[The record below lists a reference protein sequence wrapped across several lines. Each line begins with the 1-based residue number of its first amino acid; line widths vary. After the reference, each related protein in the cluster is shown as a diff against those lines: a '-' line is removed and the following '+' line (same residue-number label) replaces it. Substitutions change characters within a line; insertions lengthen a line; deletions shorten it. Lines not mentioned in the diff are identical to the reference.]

1 MLLHGF
7 VKLSHDL
14 TQDCSFRVI
23 QRIGRL
29 EVVSAIL
36 APNKGNIMLRLFD
49 TSGDLSLLN
58 SSVSDLST
66 CS

>member
-1 MLLHGF
+1 
-7 VKLSHDL
+7 
-14 TQDCSFRVI
+14 
-23 QRIGRL
+23 
-29 EVVSAIL
+29 VVSAIL

-49 TSGDLSLLN
+49 ASGDLSLLN